1 MIERTP
7 RHIYQILTKREDT
20 MFEYFKDRSIPQNI
34 WLGVSVEDIK
44 SGVPRI
50 DKLRK
55 LNVPVKFL
63 SIKPLLEDVGLI
75 DLSGIDWVI
84 VGGESGSKARPMK
97 KEWVINIQNQCIE
110 QSVAFFFKQWG
121 TWGADGKR
129 RSKKNN
135 GRNLNGKE
143 WSEFPELVV

>member
-1 MIERTP
+1 
-7 RHIYQILTKREDT
+7 
-20 MFEYFKDRSIPQNI
+20 
-34 WLGVSVEDIK
+34 
-44 SGVPRI
+44 
-50 DKLRK
+50 
-55 LNVPVKFL
+55 
-63 SIKPLLEDVGLI
+63 
-75 DLSGIDWVI
+75 
-84 VGGESGSKARPMK
+84 MK

-143 WSEFPELVV
+143 CSEFPELVV

>member
-1 MIERTP
+1 MSDLFHEKMPIFFLDKILDVIERTP

-44 SGVPRI
+44 SVSRI

-63 SIKPLLEDVGLI
+63 SIKPLLEDIGLI
-75 DLSGIDWVI
+75 DL
-84 VGGESGSKARPMK
+84 
-97 KEWVINIQNQCIE
+97 
-110 QSVAFFFKQWG
+110 
-121 TWGADGKR
+121 
-129 RSKKNN
+129 
-135 GRNLNGKE
+135 
-143 WSEFPELVV
+143 

>member
-1 MIERTP
+1 MYIFFLDKILDVIERTP

-55 LNVPVKFL
+55 LNVPVKFF
-63 SIKPLLEDVGLI
+63 SIEPLLEDIGSI

-84 VGGESGSKARPMK
+84 VGGESGSKARAMK

-121 TWGADGKR
+121 TWGADGKEEV
-129 RSKKNN
+129 KKIMV
-135 GRNLNGKE
+135 E
-143 WSEFPELVV
+143 I